1 MWLQLEV
8 ALKLVGLLNHVEFG
22 VWPAPLPGLGF
33 VVWHFGRMSWWSELF
48 VGRFST
54 AYVLFIPASAAS
66 KAVKRDLLN
75 DEVRWPALVYWM
87 TVTTMI
93 EQTVSIPI
101 AITSAIPRSSSRTR
115 PRILFMF
122 SLLLVMTGWCS

>member
-8 ALKLVGLLNHVEFG
+8 ALKLVGMPNHDEFA
-22 VWPAPLPGLGF
+22 VRPEPLPGLGF

-66 KAVKRDLLN
+66 KAVNRDLLKE
-75 DEVRWPALVYWM
+75 EVRWPALVYWM

-115 PRILFMF
+115 SRILVMF
-122 SLLLVMTGWCS
+122 SFSLS